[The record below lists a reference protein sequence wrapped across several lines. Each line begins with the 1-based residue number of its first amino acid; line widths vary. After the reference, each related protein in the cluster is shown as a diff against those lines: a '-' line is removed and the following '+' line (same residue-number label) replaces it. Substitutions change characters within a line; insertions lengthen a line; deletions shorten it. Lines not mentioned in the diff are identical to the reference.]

1 MKSEVIDISIITNLI
16 ISIIIVNMST
26 LQSNSTL
33 ESNLNENMSSDDV
46 ESAFRERFENM
57 YENMY
62 ADDIE
67 SEYREYIRCTLYKKS
82 LLTLK

>member
-1 MKSEVIDISIITNLI
+1 MNSEVIDISTITNLI

-33 ESNLNENMSSDDV
+33 ETNLNENMSSDDV
-46 ESAFRERFENM
+46 ESAFRKRFENM
-57 YENMY
+57 Y
-62 ADDIE
+62 DDDFE
-67 SEYREYIRCTLYKKS
+67 LECREIIRHTLYKKS